1 MLFQYGV
8 FSLCWYLLRCEA
20 GVVQAPGGSRS
31 RQRHALDGDYT
42 SIAGEVEILL
52 GGAHSRDRITT
63 YPFATLWPEGK
74 HLPVPRATKGDV
86 RIESDVWAGLAGH
99 HPFRRDDRRRGCDW
113 RLQPGCSR
121 RAALR
126 DCSGPSLPVI
136 RMRFG
141 PEDVE
146 TVLALRW
153 WNWPRDVV
161 LVVVL

>member
-8 FSLCWYLLRCEA
+8 FSLCWYLLRCET
-20 GVVQAPGGSRS
+20 GVVQASGGSRS

-86 RIESDVWAGLAGH
+86 RIESDVWVGLAGH

-161 LVVVL
+161 VVVVL